1 MKTFSCQCEA
11 RIFFRNSRCLACQR
25 ELGFLPDRGIQSALE
40 ADAEAEGV
48 FRALAAQGARYKK
61 CENYSAH
68 DACNW
73 MIPVSSATEGESFCR
88 SCRLNRVIPSLD
100 SADQRKLWQ
109 RIELA
114 KRHLIYTL
122 LALRLPLDS
131 KADDPEGG
139 LAFDFLTPTPE
150 KPVLTGHAGG
160 VITLNVNEADPVAR
174 EEMRVKMGERYRTLL
189 GHFRHEVGH
198 YYFGSLVE
206 SSSRIDEFRELFGD
220 ERADY
225 AEALE
230 RHYSSPPPQDW
241 AERFISAYAAAHPFE
256 DWAETWAHYL
266 HMRDTLETAQH
277 FGLAPQPARLSR
289 VDLAGFHGLLG
300 DFMELTVALNAL
312 NRSMGLPD
320 PYPFQITSLPAK
332 KLGFVHEVVTQKKTP
347 AKKRIAR
354 AS

>member
-1 MKTFSCQCEA
+1 MKTFVCQCEA

-25 ELGFLPDRGIQSALE
+25 ELGFLPDRGVMSALE
-40 ADAEAEGV
+40 PDAKREGV
-48 FRALAAQGARYKK
+48 FSALAAEGAHYRK
-61 CENYSAH
+61 CENYAVH

-73 MIPVSSATEGESFCR
+73 MIPVSGTRETEKFCR
-88 SCRLNRVIPSLD
+88 SCRLNRTIPTIEEPE
-100 SADQRKLWQ
+100 QHELWR

-114 KRHLIYTL
+114 KRHLVYTL
-122 LALRLPLDS
+122 IALRLPLDS
-131 KADDPEGG
+131 KLDDPEGG
-139 LAFDFLTPTPE
+139 LAFDFLTPTPDE
-150 KPVLTGHAGG
+150 PVLTGHANG

-198 YYFGSLVE
+198 YYFMSLVQG
-206 SSSRIDEFRELFGD
+206 SGRIDEFRDLFGD
-220 ERADY
+220 EREDY
-225 AEALE
+225 AAALKH
-230 RHYSSPPPQDW
+230 HYANPPPEDW
-241 AERFISAYAAAHPFE
+241 VERYISTYAAAHPFE

-266 HMRDTLETAQH
+266 HMRDTLETGQH
-277 FGLAPQPARLSR
+277 FGFSPEPARMSR
-289 VDLAGFHGLLG
+289 LDLADFHALLG

-332 KLGFVHEVVTQKKTP
+332 KLGFVHEVVTQRKPSKK
-347 AKKRIAR
+347 KIAR